1 MISKTSL
8 RCPDEEVADADFGQD
23 GCKVNQDRRRSELK
37 KGELIERMA
46 EKEGMSKKYAT
57 TAVDAMLESI
67 TDALKRGETVVL
79 PGFGSFGV
87 RNRAERQ
94 GRNPLTGETIIV
106 AARRVPVF
114 KPGRSLKES
123 VSSFSSANI
132 TNVDKMV

>member
-8 RCPDEEVADADFGQD
+8 RFPDEEVADADFGQD